1 MSAAFS
7 KMEDKLPVM
16 ATGEVIWEMSGRS
29 KDKKMNRREFLKASG
44 SSLCALSASNA
55 LAGVDSLPNILFIM
69 TDQQI
74 ADGMSCAGNPYLK
87 TPGMDRIAEN
97 GVIFRQAYVTQ
108 PLCQP
113 CRTSIQTG
121 RYPHETG
128 VVTNKVDVKK
138 SFPTLGR
145 TLADAGYDCGY
156 FGKWHVGISSKETA
170 IHGYSPMDGAE
181 DAHLP
186 HKAAEFLKKKRSNP
200 FFLTVSFVN
209 PHNVCQLA
217 RREELPDGPIPPTP
231 QADECPPLP
240 DNFHICPDEPP
251 IIRQVQEMNRD
262 YHYPTAKW
270 SDGEWRQYLWGY
282 YRLIEKVDA
291 LILEV
296 LDALRDAG
304 NEENTLILFTSD
316 HGEGVAAHHW
326 NQKQILYD
334 ETVRVPFIMAR
345 KGVTKAG
352 VVDSEHLVSTGLDIF
367 PTFLDCA
374 GLPIPEELPGRS
386 LCALALGEMP
396 TEWRDHVIAETGFA
410 RGTNHTGVT
419 GRMVRTK
426 RYKYVIYNKG
436 ENREQ
441 LFDLKKDP
449 GEKKNLAKSQVH
461 AAVLREHRAR
471 LSAWSKATDDDFPI
485 TKP

>member
-1 MSAAFS
+1 
-7 KMEDKLPVM
+7 
-16 ATGEVIWEMSGRS
+16 
-29 KDKKMNRREFLKASG
+29 
-44 SSLCALSASNA
+44 
-55 LAGVDSLPNILFIM
+55 M

-74 ADGMSCAGNPYLK
+74 ADGLSAAGNPYLK

-97 GVIFRQAYVTQ
+97 GVRFSKAYNTQ

-128 VVTNKVDVKK
+128 VGANKVDVKK
-138 SFPTLGR
+138 SFPMLGR

-156 FGKWHVGISSKETA
+156 FGKWHVGVDSDETE
-170 IHGYSPMDGAE
+170 IHGYSTMERSE

-186 HKAAEFLKKKRSNP
+186 HEAAQFLKQERTQP
-200 FFLTVSFVN
+200 FFLTVSFCN

-231 QADECPPLP
+231 PPEKCPPLP
-240 DNFHICPDEPP
+240 DNFHVSPDEPP

-262 YHYPTAKW
+262 FHYPTAEW

-291 LILEV
+291 LILGV
-296 LDALRDAG
+296 LDALREAG
-304 NEENTLILFTSD
+304 HEENTVVLFTSD

-334 ETVRVPFIMAR
+334 EASRVPFIIAQ
-345 KGVTKAG
+345 KGVTKARAIDG
-352 VVDSEHLVSTGLDIF
+352 EHLVSTGLDIF
-367 PTFLDCA
+367 PTLLDFA
-374 GLPIPEELPGRS
+374 GLPILEDLPGRG
-386 LCALALGEMP
+386 LRPLALGEKP
-396 TEWRDHVIAETGFA
+396 QEWRDHVIAETGFA

-426 RYKYVIYNKG
+426 RHKYIIYNKG
-436 ENREQ
+436 KSREQ
-441 LFDLKKDP
+441 LFDMEQDP
-449 GEKKNLAKSQVH
+449 GEKKNLAKSPAH
-461 AAVLREHRAR
+461 AAILKEHRAKLR
-471 LSAWSKATDDDFPI
+471 AWSETTNDDFPLM
-485 TKP
+485 KV